1 MEVVRCKRIKL
12 NIAYGDHHPVDNQP
26 QFWRED
32 SNRML
37 LHPPLGPQQ
46 KVGKGRNSGR
56 KVGKGVRIGGKLRVR
71 IGVDIWL
78 FLPQVASLSQLTTKI
93 RLLLVMDGEVYD
105 ISGYSW
111 LSTFSNVKR
120 DYICGQVF
128 TISHGIKI

>member
-1 MEVVRCKRIKL
+1 
-12 NIAYGDHHPVDNQP
+12 
-26 QFWRED
+26 
-32 SNRML
+32 ML
-37 LHPPLGPQQ
+37 GH
-46 KVGKGRNSGR
+46 S
-56 KVGKGVRIGGKLRVR
+56 KGVRIGVKLGVR

-78 FLPQVASLSQLTTKI
+78 FLPPVATLSQLTTKI

>member
-1 MEVVRCKRIKL
+1 MLKIRNHVRSLQRGENWGEITGE
-12 NIAYGDHHPVDNQP
+12 NWG
-26 QFWRED
+26 E
-32 SNRML
+32 
-37 LHPPLGPQQ
+37 
-46 KVGKGRNSGR
+46 
-56 KVGKGVRIGGKLRVR
+56 

-78 FLPQVASLSQLTTKI
+78 FLPPVATLSQLTTKI